1 MVSLLL
7 TASSFFNFIFYIYA
21 IGFVVSLVLDQIV
34 KKCGNER
41 DIYIVEYNRKYLWR
55 NAWIVNLFWFLTNIG
70 LYVVSRNMQSPVDT
84 FWDGAL

>member
-21 IGFVVSLVLDQIV
+21 IGFVVALVLERV
-34 KKCGNER
+34 VRKGGNER

-55 NAWIVNLFWFLTNIG
+55 NTWIINLFWFLTNIG
-70 LYVVSRNMQSPVDT
+70 LFVVARNMQTPVDN
-84 FWDGAL
+84 FWNGI

>member
-21 IGFVVSLVLDQIV
+21 IGFVVALLLELVV
-34 KKCGNER
+34 RKGGNER

-55 NAWIVNLFWFLTNIG
+55 NTWIINLFWFLTNIG
-70 LYVVSRNMQSPVDT
+70 LFVVARNMQTPVDN
-84 FWDGAL
+84 FWNGI

>member
-21 IGFVVSLVLDQIV
+21 IGFVVALVLEHV
-34 KKCGNER
+34 VRKGGNER

-55 NAWIVNLFWFLTNIG
+55 NTWIINLFWFLTNIG
-70 LYVVSRNMQSPVDT
+70 LFVVARNMQTPVDN
-84 FWDGAL
+84 FWNGI

>member
-1 MVSLLL
+1 MISLLL
-7 TASSFFNFIFYIYA
+7 LSSSFLNFIFYIYA
-21 IGFVVSLVLDQIV
+21 IGFVVALVLEQIV
-34 KKCGNER
+34 RKSGNER
-41 DIYIVEYNRKYLWR
+41 SIYIVECNRKYLWR